1 MILNTKRIHNS
12 FWRNA
17 FKSFICRQEK
27 ATAAAIRPL
36 CTKIVIVGNGIWVK
50 NYLTVLVY
58 TKTIVNLSVSV
69 YIAAMQFGKYS
80 TLATST

>member
-1 MILNTKRIHNS
+1 M
-12 FWRNA
+12 
-17 FKSFICRQEK
+17 
-27 ATAAAIRPL
+27 TAAAIRSL

-58 TKTIVNLSVSV
+58 TKTIVNLSV

-80 TLATST
+80 RLATST

>member
-27 ATAAAIRPL
+27 ATAAAIRSL
-36 CTKIVIVGNGIWVK
+36 CTKIVIVGNGIWVVYTK
-50 NYLTVLVY
+50 VVY

-80 TLATST
+80 RLATST